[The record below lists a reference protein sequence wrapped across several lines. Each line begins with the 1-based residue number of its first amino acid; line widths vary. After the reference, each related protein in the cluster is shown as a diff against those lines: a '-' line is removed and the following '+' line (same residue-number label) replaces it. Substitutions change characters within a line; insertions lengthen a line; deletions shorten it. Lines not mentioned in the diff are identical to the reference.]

1 VIGYNDVKNLSS
13 SVYFHVQRSSPY
25 KTLST
30 PIAYQQA
37 NLNIGTAMNITTG
50 VFTAPTSGV
59 YYFSFV
65 SISMGEGTN
74 AVILRKN
81 GQYIATSL
89 VPSINYNPSLTATLK
104 LNKSDQI
111 DVYLSLGSILDDSNY
126 HYTQF
131 SGILLEE
138 YLDL

>member
-1 VIGYNDVKNLSS
+1 
-13 SVYFHVQRSSPY
+13 
-25 KTLST
+25 
-30 PIAYQQA
+30 
-37 NLNIGTAMNITTG
+37 MNITSG
-50 VFTAPTSGV
+50 IFTAPTNGV

-65 SISMGEGTN
+65 SISYADGTN

-81 GQYIATSL
+81 GQNIATSL
-89 VPSINYNPSLTATLK
+89 VPSINYNPSISATLQ
-104 LNKSDQI
+104 LNKTDQI
-111 DVYLSLGSILDDSNY
+111 DVYLYIGSILDDNNF